1 MEPNTPNFDSVA
13 RAYRWMEYFS
23 FGRMLER
30 CRFRFLARC
39 AQARHALV
47 LGDGD
52 GRFTARLLAEN
63 STVQVD
69 AVDASPAMLA
79 VLRERA
85 GRGCRD
91 ADVRLHTTQ
100 ADIRRFTP
108 TGKDYDLVVCH
119 FFLDCLTDGDVTALI
134 ERVVPR
140 LAEDAIWLVSEF
152 SIPEKGWRRFWARTV
167 VRSLYLA
174 FSVLTGLR
182 VRQIPNYAKIF
193 RDNKFHRSENAVYL
207 GEMLVSEVWERRR
220 T

>member
-13 RAYRWMEYFS
+13 YAYRWMEYFS
-23 FGRMLER
+23 FGPMLER
-30 CRFRFLARC
+30 CRFRFLTRC

-63 STVQVD
+63 PTVQVD
-69 AVDASPAMLA
+69 AVDASPEMLA

-85 GRGCRD
+85 GRCCRD
-91 ADVRLHTTQ
+91 GAVRLHTTQ

-152 SIPEKGWRRFWARTV
+152 SIPEKGWRRFWARGV

-174 FSVLTGLR
+174 FSVLTGFS

-220 T
+220 I